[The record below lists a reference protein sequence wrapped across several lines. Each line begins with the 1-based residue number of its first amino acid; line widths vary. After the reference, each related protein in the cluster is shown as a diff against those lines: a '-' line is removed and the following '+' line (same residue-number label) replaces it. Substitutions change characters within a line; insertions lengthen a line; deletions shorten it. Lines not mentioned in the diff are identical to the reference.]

1 MCTHDVLTHFAPS
14 VQVQPVCFSGFKWLY
29 LVSLF
34 KERDTRYNHKVVQ
47 KMGNNNRIQD
57 TTCWNGEGHL
67 SVGNRMGGERSYN
80 LIPTKVTTTFLS
92 ISLRTLLKYNVII
105 DVVRSFQA
113 RLDDHPSEFLEYLE
127 QENPW
132 NHSCVKRHL

>member
-1 MCTHDVLTHFAPS
+1 MSMWTHDVLTHFAPS

-34 KERDTRYNHKVVQ
+34 KERDTRYNLKIQ
-47 KMGNNNRIQD
+47 PAGMGKAIS
-57 TTCWNGEGHL
+57 L
-67 SVGNRMGGERSYN
+67 SGIGWGGERSYN
-80 LIPTKVTTTFLS
+80 LIPTKATTTFLS
-92 ISLRTLLKYNVII
+92 ISLCTLLKYNVII